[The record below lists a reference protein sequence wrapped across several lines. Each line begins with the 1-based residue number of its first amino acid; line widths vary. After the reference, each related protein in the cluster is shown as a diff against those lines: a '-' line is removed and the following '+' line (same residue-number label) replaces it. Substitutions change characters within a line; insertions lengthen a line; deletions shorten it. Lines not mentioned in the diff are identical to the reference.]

1 MKTSVA
7 KLLTFFIP
15 NKDRRHHVRDFL
27 IHLSIGDFR
36 SLRRFLKAE
45 TRENSVLLIETN
57 TAHGEVIAG
66 YLKYF
71 QDMGFNVDVLVNP
84 VIVKEHPFCRLD
96 LSRVSVF
103 SSDFPLLGR
112 FFASR
117 KFRAYKHVFL
127 MTSAAYFYWIG
138 DRQGSV
144 LACYP
149 KLREHPS
156 LFVVEH
162 DLNDIERFG
171 EQSFLSRKH
180 LIALGRFPHTQA
192 VFVSP
197 FLFGDVRTANGD
209 ARDGETVFI
218 CVGGIQQ
225 ARKNHQ
231 KLISAIREIIA
242 VKRNFKVVI
251 IGKGELQ
258 NLPEEIHPFCEITGR
273 IDFPEMFEKLEKAD
287 FLLPLLD
294 ADEPAHNRYITT
306 GVTGS
311 AQLIYAFE
319 KIPVVHPKF
328 AAFYGFDDRNAII
341 SGSLAQGM
349 LAALALDRQAR
360 EAKQMALA
368 QLAERLK
375 AESTDNLKEILSR

>member
-27 IHLSIGDFR
+27 IHFSVRDFR
-36 SLRRFLKAE
+36 SLRRFLKTE

-57 TAHGEVIAG
+57 TSHGEVIAG

-71 QDMGFNVDVLVNP
+71 QDMGYHVDILVNP
-84 VIVKEHPFCRLD
+84 VIVKENPFCRLD

-117 KFRAYKHVFL
+117 KFLSYKHVFL

-171 EQSFLSRKH
+171 EQSLLSRKH

-192 VFVSP
+192 VFASP

-209 ARDGETVFI
+209 ARDGKTVFI

-231 KLISAIREIIA
+231 KLISAIKEVAA
-242 VKRNFKVVI
+242 VRQDFKVVI
-251 IGKGELQ
+251 VGKGELE
-258 NLPEEIHPFCEITGR
+258 NLPEGVRSCCEITGR
-273 IDFPEMFEKLEKAD
+273 LDFPEMFEKLEKAD

-294 ADEPAHNRYITT
+294 TDEPAHNRYITT

-311 AQLIYAFE
+311 AQLIYAFG

-328 AAFYGFDDRNAII
+328 APFYGFDDCNAII
-341 SGSLAQGM
+341 SESLVQGM
-349 LAALALDRQAR
+349 LAAVALGRQER
-360 EAKQMALA
+360 RAKRLALA

-375 AESTDNLKEILSR
+375 KESAANFKEILAR

>member
-27 IHLSIGDFR
+27 VHLSIGDFR

-84 VIVKEHPFCRLD
+84 VIVKENPFCRLD

-162 DLNDIERFG
+162 DLNDVERFG
-171 EQSFLSRKH
+171 EQSLLDRKR
-180 LIALGRFPHTQA
+180 LIALGHFPHTQA
-192 VFVSP
+192 VFAAP
-197 FLFGDVRTANGD
+197 FLFGDVRANRGG
-209 ARDGETVFI
+209 ARHETTFI
-218 CVGGIQQ
+218 CIGGIQME
-225 ARKNHQ
+225 RKNHQ

-251 IGKGELQ
+251 VGKGELQ

-341 SGSLAQGM
+341 SESLAQGM
-349 LAALALDRQAR
+349 LAALALGRQAR